1 MLEMRTVLKK
11 IKPEENCYRYYEM
24 VLKEEGGQYVFEKRW
39 GRLRYGLLPVNTKTM
54 EQVFPERRT
63 GLDQFM
69 KTLSQKEKRGY
80 ILSDELRIDTKKPV
94 PWDVGVNNLKK

>member
-24 VLKEEGGQYVFEKRW
+24 VLKEADGQTIVEKRW
-39 GRLRYGLLPVNTKTM
+39 GRLRYGLLPVNTKKM
-54 EQVFPERRT
+54 EQVFPERRI
-63 GLDQFM
+63 GLEQFM

-80 ILSDELRIDTKKPV
+80 ILSDDRGLI
-94 PWDVGVNNLKK
+94 

>member
-11 IKPEENCYRYYEM
+11 IKPEENCFRYYEM
-24 VLKEEGGQYVFEKRW
+24 VLKEADGQTIVEKRW
-39 GRLRYGLLPVNTKTM
+39 GRLRYGILPVNTKKI
-54 EQVFPERRT
+54 ENVFHDRQI

-80 ILSDELRIDTKKPV
+80 RLSDELILSIGKH
-94 PWDVGVNNLKK
+94 LY

>member
-24 VLKEEGGQYVFEKRW
+24 VLREADGQTIVEKRW
-39 GRLRYGLLPVNTKTM
+39 GRLRYGILPVNTKKI
-54 EQVFPERRT
+54 ENVFHDRQI

-80 ILSDELRIDTKKPV
+80 RLSDERGLI
-94 PWDVGVNNLKK
+94 

>member
-24 VLKEEGGQYVFEKRW
+24 VLKEADGQTIVEKRW
-39 GRLRYGLLPVNTKTM
+39 GRLRYGILPVHINTM
-54 EQVFPERRT
+54 EHVFPDRQI
-63 GLDQFM
+63 GLEQFM

-80 ILSDELRIDTKKPV
+80 ILSDELR
-94 PWDVGVNNLKK
+94 LS

>member
-24 VLKEEGGQYVFEKRW
+24 VLKEADGQTIVEKRW
-39 GRLRYGLLPVNTKTM
+39 GRLRYGILPVHINTM
-54 EQVFPERRT
+54 EHVFPDRQI
-63 GLDQFM
+63 GLEQFM

-80 ILSDELRIDTKKPV
+80 ILSDELM
-94 PWDVGVNNLKK
+94 LS

>member
-24 VLKEEGGQYVFEKRW
+24 VLRQADGQTIVEKRW
-39 GRLRYGLLPVNTKTM
+39 GRLRYGILPVNTKKM
-54 EQVFPERRT
+54 ENIFPDRQG
-63 GLDQFM
+63 GLEQFM

-80 ILSDELRIDTKKPV
+80 RLSDERGLI
-94 PWDVGVNNLKK
+94 

>member
-1 MLEMRTVLKK
+1 
-11 IKPEENCYRYYEM
+11 
-24 VLKEEGGQYVFEKRW
+24 
-39 GRLRYGLLPVNTKTM
+39 M

>member
-24 VLKEEGGQYVFEKRW
+24 VLRQADGQTIVEKRW
-39 GRLRYGLLPVNTKTM
+39 GRLRYGILPVNTKKM
-54 EQVFPERRT
+54 EQVFPERQI
-63 GLDQFM
+63 GLEQFM

-80 ILSDELRIDTKKPV
+80 RLSDERGLI
-94 PWDVGVNNLKK
+94 